1 MNLVHLLL
9 RNARSQPERPALAVG
24 TKVVLTYGEL
34 ALRVQRLASGFR
46 KRFSLKSGDRVAL
59 AMRNCPE
66 YYEILFACWHA
77 GLTAV
82 PINAKLHAKEFAYI
96 IENSG
101 AKRCFVNPELESSG
115 DGISILNFKNI
126 FGEPE
131 SPADLNPA
139 EFALLFFT

>member
-46 KRFSLKSGDRVAL
+46 KRFSLKAGDRVAL

-82 PINAKLHAKEFAYI
+82 PINAQLHGQELGYI
-96 IENSG
+96 IQNAR
-101 AKRCFVNPELESSG
+101 AKRCCVTPDLESNV
-115 DGISILNFKNI
+115 DGISILN
-126 FGEPE
+126 
-131 SPADLNPA
+131 
-139 EFALLFFT
+139 